1 MEDVRSAR
9 SPERCH
15 IVEDWAMRRRSAN
28 TEGNGKLWF
37 WGLALIAVLCPASCA
52 PSSSGNDHQTIEA
65 NQAIFRGRYVYQTYC
80 AACHDATTN
89 LHLLKDPPRLDSLFR
104 KQTFPSGAPATDD
117 ELRNVILHGRG
128 IMPPFE
134 GTVSDDDV
142 AALVQYMH
150 TR

>member
-15 IVEDWAMRRRSAN
+15 ILEYWVMRRRSTN
-28 TEGNGKLWF
+28 TEGNWKLWF
-37 WGLALIAVLCPASCA
+37 WGLALIPILCLISCS
-52 PSSSGNDHQTIEA
+52 PGSSGSDHQTVQA

-89 LHLLKDPPRLDSLFR
+89 LHLLKDPPRLDGLFR